1 MTNICKILLVCRAT
15 SLLVSDVSL
24 LNLKS
29 LQNKFKTLFSAV
41 STNICERGFFKV
53 QRSPGRVCSLLHR
66 RSVCNAHVNVC
77 RRFFWGNLLTFL
89 FIEWYIG
96 VGALYIRR
104 KPRVRVEPIQSGG
117 GQERYVPLAPF
128 PSVRQI
134 LHLKQGLVKLQ
145 NTRPLFCISLNDKSA
160 YCVIPRSLKSSDKC
174 KWFGRVWSCSQCFSV
189 TSKCISEK
197 LTSFLPLKVFKFTW
211 V

>member
-1 MTNICKILLVCRAT
+1 MTNICKILRVCRAT

-41 STNICERGFFKV
+41 STNICERGIFK
-53 QRSPGRVCSLLHR
+53 SSKEP
-66 RSVCNAHVNVC
+66 C

-89 FIEWYIG
+89 SIEWYIG

-145 NTRPLFCISLNDKSA
+145 NTRPLFCISLNNKSA
-160 YCVIPRSLKSSDKC
+160 YFVIPRSVKSSDKC
-174 KWFGRVWSCSQCFSV
+174 NWCGRVWSCSQCFSV

-197 LTSFLPLKVFKFTW
+197 LTSFLPLKVSKFT
-211 V
+211 

>member
-1 MTNICKILLVCRAT
+1 MNLRHSFQQYRRIFANAT
-15 SLLVSDVSL
+15 
-24 LNLKS
+24 
-29 LQNKFKTLFSAV
+29 
-41 STNICERGFFKV
+41 FFKV

-66 RSVCNAHVNVC
+66 RSGCNAHVNVC

-145 NTRPLFCISLNDKSA
+145 NTRPLFCISLNNKSA
-160 YCVIPRSLKSSDKC
+160 YFVIPRSVKSSDKC
-174 KWFGRVWSCSQCFSV
+174 KWCGRVWSCSQCFSV

-197 LTSFLPLKVFKFTW
+197 LTSFLPLKVSKFT
-211 V
+211 